1 MNEKKTRVCVIGAG
15 AIGGYLGIPLAK
27 AGAQVSVLARGAT
40 LAALRQSGW
49 TLKSGGDTSTVSVN
63 AVDSNALVGLGP
75 QNVVIIAVKA
85 QALADIAH
93 LVPPLIGPET
103 IIVPALNGV
112 PWWFTH
118 GLKEPALAQP
128 LSSLDPQGHISAMIP
143 ASQVLGAV
151 IYPACST
158 PEPGVVRH
166 ASGSR
171 LVFGEISGASST
183 SRLDGLIDLLQQSGL
198 DASASPNIRAEV
210 WTKLLGNACFNPVS
224 VLAGC
229 STDQLIDDPGIFE
242 LFCSLMEET
251 LAVGRALDISLD
263 VTPAARIALTRKLGR
278 VKTSMLQDMEA
289 GKSLEVEALIGAVV
303 EIARRLQLP
312 IPRSE
317 SLYALT
323 KMRANVLAQKPH

>member
-1 MNEKKTRVCVIGAG
+1 MNDKRPRICVLGAG
-15 AIGGYLGIPLAK
+15 AIGGYLGINLAK
-27 AGAQVSVLARGAT
+27 SGAHVSVLARGST
-40 LAALRQSGW
+40 LEVVRASGW
-49 TLKSGGDTSTVSVN
+49 TLKSGDESWTVPVE
-63 AVDSNALVGLGP
+63 AVDSEALVGLGP
-75 QNVVIIAVKA
+75 QDVVIIAVKA

-93 LVPPLIGPET
+93 LIPPLVGPHT
-103 IIVPALNGV
+103 IIVPALNGI

-118 GLKEPALAQP
+118 GLKAPAMAQP
-128 LSSLDPQGHISAMIP
+128 LNSLDPQGNLSVMIP
-143 ASQVLGAV
+143 SGQVLGAV

-158 PEPGVVRH
+158 PAPGVVRH

-171 LVFGEISGASST
+171 LVFGEVSGAPSS
-183 SRLDGLIDLLQQSGL
+183 SRLTGWVDLLRQSGL
-198 DASASPNIRAEV
+198 DAVASSDIRAEV

-229 STDQLIDDPGIFE
+229 STDQLIDNPAIFE

-251 LAVGRALDISLD
+251 LAIGRAVGISLD
-263 VTPAARIALTRKLGR
+263 VTPAARIAITRKLGH

-303 EIARRLQLP
+303 EIAKRLQVSA
-312 IPRSE
+312 PRSE

-323 KMRANVLAQKPH
+323 KMRANVLAQQAP